1 MTDIEE
7 KIKWLEDIAKISK
20 IENNKVYLRDGTV
33 LNILKIEPINIKLK
47 SLAERNAVF
56 ESYKYFL
63 KGCDFNFQIFVQTER
78 TNVEKHIDEIR
89 KSMSCEPEISA
100 LAEDYLNLIKNIS
113 NVRGSISRKFYII
126 FKAKLDEEEN
136 RVQKVVEGLKPMG
149 NIATQCSN
157 KEIKKIIKECYKV
170 SLEKLYEKVE

>member
-7 KIKWLEDIAKISK
+7 KIKWLEDIVKISK

-63 KGCDFNFQIFVQTER
+63 KGCDFNFQIFVQTEK

-89 KSMSCEPEISA
+89 KSMSCEP
-100 LAEDYLNLIKNIS
+100 
-113 NVRGSISRKFYII
+113 
-126 FKAKLDEEEN
+126 
-136 RVQKVVEGLKPMG
+136 
-149 NIATQCSN
+149 
-157 KEIKKIIKECYKV
+157 
-170 SLEKLYEKVE
+170 

>member
-1 MTDIEE
+1 MTGIEE
-7 KIKWLEDIAKISK
+7 RIKWLEDITKISK

-63 KGCDFNFQIFVQTER
+63 KSCDFNFQIFVQTEK

-100 LAEDYLNLIKNIS
+100 LAEDYLNLIKDIS

-136 RVQKVVEGLKPMG
+136 RVQKVVEGLKSTG
-149 NIATQCSN
+149 NLATQCSN
-157 KEIKKIIKECYKV
+157 EEIKKIIKECYKV